1 MPNFK
6 YTAKTK
12 EDKIVS
18 GNITAD
24 LESIA
29 AEIIEEKGLTLV
41 SLEETKEGAGFNFN
55 IPFLNRVGKKE
66 LVVFFRQLSVM
77 ISAGVTLVESL
88 RILVNQT
95 ANKTLQKIIEQ
106 IANDVEAGSK
116 FSDAMA
122 KYPKVFNVFE
132 TNIVKSGERAGRLN
146 EVLNFLADQEEKD
159 YDILSKLQGA
169 MIYPAVILTG
179 MLGVAIIV
187 MVYVVPNLMS
197 IVSEV
202 GGDLPLSTRIL
213 IGTSNFLTH
222 FWWLLLLIVVA
233 AVVLS
238 KMYLNTKSGRYL
250 FDRLKFKIPVY
261 SLLIKRIYLV
271 RMTRSLY
278 TLLVGGV
285 DMVSSLEITAEVLG
299 NEFFKSIVI
308 ETAREVKDG
317 SSISKVFLQYKEV
330 PAMVPQMFVVG
341 EKTGSMDK
349 VLLRMGEFYGRE
361 LDNYVANLMVLME
374 PAIMILLGVG
384 VGIMVAAV
392 ILPMQSLA
400 TRF

>member
-18 GNITAD
+18 GNITAE

-29 AEIIEEKGLTLV
+29 AEIIAEKGLTLV

-116 FSDAMA
+116 FSDSMA
-122 KYPKVFNVFE
+122 KFPKVFNVFE

-202 GGDLPLSTRIL
+202 GGDLPLSTSIL
-213 IGTSNFLTH
+213 ISTSNFLVH
-222 FWWLLLLIVVA
+222 FWWLLLLIVIAV
-233 AVVLS
+233 VVLS
-238 KMYLNTKSGRYL
+238 RMYLNTKSGRYH

-299 NEFFKSIVI
+299 NEFFKSII
-308 ETAREVKDG
+308 LETAREVKDG

-330 PAMVPQMFVVG
+330 PIMVPQMLVVG
-341 EKTGSMDK
+341 EKTGSLDK
-349 VLLRMGEFYGRE
+349 VLSRMGEFYGRE